1 MIRRLAYAAAGALAP
16 GPAGRRA
23 TDAFSTT
30 RAFGIHPDDLP
41 PLGARTFPVPGAPR
55 VREGYLWGPD
65 DAPTALLVHGWG
77 ADSSSMHSLIGP
89 LRALG
94 YRVAAFDAPGH
105 GVSAGTQATMT
116 EYVDAL
122 GAVLDTLGPVRAAVA
137 HSLGSIV
144 TAAAL
149 AGRPHQRIDSLT
161 LVAPTRTLGGVLD
174 RWATGRLPTRTA
186 DLIRA
191 ELHRRNGVPVT
202 HWDLL
207 PHGRRL
213 TAPVLVVADP
223 HDPVVPFAEAET
235 IAAGLPRARLRSVPG
250 SGHLGILMAAET
262 KETTAAFVAEHAE
275 ENVL

>member
-1 MIRRLAYAAAGALAP
+1 MIGRMAYAVTGALTP
-16 GPAGRRA
+16 GAAGRRA

-30 RAFGIHPDDLP
+30 RAFGIHPADLP
-41 PLGARTFPVPGAPR
+41 PLGARPFPVPGAPR
-55 VREGYLWGPD
+55 VREGYLWGD
-65 DAPTALLVHGWG
+65 EELPTALLVHGWG

-89 LRALG
+89 LRELG

-116 EYVDAL
+116 EYTQAV
-122 GAVLDTLGPVRAAVA
+122 GAVLDTLGPVRAVVA

-149 AGRPHQRIDSLT
+149 AARPELRIDSLT
-161 LVAPTRTLGGVLD
+161 LVAPTRTLSGVLD
-174 RWATGRLPTRTA
+174 RWAAGRLPARTA
-186 DLIRA
+186 GLIRA

-202 HWDLL
+202 HWDVLA
-207 PHGRRL
+207 HGRAL

-223 HDPVVPFAEAET
+223 RDPVVPFAEAEA
-235 IAAGLPRARLRSVPG
+235 IAAGLPGARLRSVPD
-250 SGHLGILMAAET
+250 SGHLGILMSPVT

-275 ENVL
+275 ESVL